1 MAFLLSDAVNDS
13 YSLLKAPRPSMQA
26 LMLDA
31 ITQQGKLTE
40 LVLKGQVELSRSIAL
55 CLEVLGLGTSS
66 PDRHSAAARALV
78 SLVTHQKLRP
88 AVDNLLVM
96 RRLCRIIELTDSA
109 TALAAAGKALFE
121 VADDASWRTK
131 GGSTAEILREALL
144 RCVDTITS
152 VAEQQQKK
160 KHKEK
165 QQQQQ
170 KMKHKEKQQQQQ
182 KKKHKEKRQQQQQQ
196 DAIAGK
202 SCTSTRESG
211 AEQAGTTSSTPPLFM
226 ESGATPDADQIA
238 LVTAAAAVLRP
249 PVLHLLSPDQ
259 LQEASGALA
268 ACIASGCGCAEVLS
282 ALSSVVQFGPTD
294 TDRVAAACAALNCDG
309 MVAAIFKSVAA
320 GTQSAKAVQA
330 TEILESENGSSSS
343 SKSDGAACMV
353 TTKALGRT
361 PIKLTTSAQNAL
373 SCLAATL
380 AACVTAGSPPHIS
393 TATSDETMAELL
405 LPLLQLEPPEAIHTL
420 RTLLLLMSLSSAPN
434 GLAKAVAVALAP
446 GGCLHAMSGAVLA
459 AIKALLGDSSVADF
473 ADAACATSLLLL
485 TTLLLETGGV
495 TVEQL
500 QEQAT
505 GLIQAAVGVVT
516 GEMPGPEWHGLFTSV
531 ASQGDSSSSTRRTS
545 SPSVRYP
552 GTLRSA
558 AAKALCPLLEW
569 VSGQDTSSA
578 GQPIIAT
585 LQPDKVADALI
596 AGVMSSA
603 GNVSGNEGILEQ
615 LCVLTPSLQLSDPG
629 PRWAKFSLR
638 DLYTLIEALLDI
650 MVNQAADG
658 PNQHKVP
665 QLAAVMALS
674 LWSRIPG
681 IRGAGL
687 FNFDDANAFYE
698 LLLKLVTAALQSVAS
713 AAASN
718 PTSVQQLSD
727 LAGVLNAVLGCL
739 QPQLAL
745 SGNQCLPLSPALT
758 EKLLP
763 RQQVTTA
770 SIGVGDNKGVNL
782 LHLRYD
788 FIKPALSHCSGTQR
802 WRSAYSSRTIY
813 GPRPEF
819 SLQLKWNFE
828 VAPPTEAW
836 TSFVNKLTEQAQ
848 GSSSIGYID
857 GHKTVATTTVEPL
870 LQGLAVA
877 SSQLTEMIGKQLQPP
892 SPAGREG
899 ECVLGLETAAVLRA
913 AVQVA
918 GNTAK
923 VLALCVPPPLAD
935 INK

>member
-1 MAFLLSDAVNDS
+1 MAFLLSDTESDS
-13 YSLLKAPRPSMQA
+13 YSLLEAPRPSMQA

-31 ITQQGKLTE
+31 ITQQGKLAE
-40 LVLKGQVELSRSIAL
+40 LVLEGQVELSRVRIWCMRSIAL

-66 PDRHSAAARALV
+66 PDRQSAAARALV
-78 SLVTHQKLRP
+78 SLVTHRKLRP

-144 RCVDTITS
+144 RCVGTITS
-152 VAEQQQKK
+152 VA
-160 KHKEK
+160 
-165 QQQQQ
+165 
-170 KMKHKEKQQQQQ
+170 QQQQ
-182 KKKHKEKRQQQQQQ
+182 KKKQQ

-226 ESGATPDADQIA
+226 ESDATPDAEQIA

-282 ALSSVVQFGPTD
+282 ALSSVVQCGPTD

-320 GTQSAKAVQA
+320 GTQSAKAIQA
-330 TEILESENGSSSS
+330 TEILESEDGSSN
-343 SKSDGAACMV
+343 SKSDGAACTV
-353 TTKALGRT
+353 TTQALGCT
-361 PIKLTTSAQNAL
+361 PIELTTSAQNSL

-380 AACVTAGSPPHIS
+380 AACMAAGSPPRVS

-405 LPLLQLEPPEAIHTL
+405 LPLLQLEPPEAIRTL
-420 RTLLLLMSLSSAPN
+420 HTLLLLMSLSSAPN
-434 GLAKAVAVALAP
+434 SLAKAVAVALAP
-446 GGCLHAMSGAVLA
+446 GGCPHAMSGSVLA

-473 ADAACATSLLLL
+473 TDGSCAASLLLL

-531 ASQGDSSSSTRRTS
+531 ASQGDSSSSS
-545 SPSVRYP
+545 SPSVCYP
-552 GTLRSA
+552 GMLRSA

-596 AGVMSSA
+596 AGMMSSA
-603 GNVSGNEGILEQ
+603 GNVSGDAGILEQ

-638 DLYTLIEALLDI
+638 DLDKLIKSLLNI
-650 MVNQAADG
+650 MVDQLPDG
-658 PNQHKVP
+658 PNQRRVP

-681 IRGAGL
+681 ISGAGSFTFGGQACL
-687 FNFDDANAFYE
+687 DDTNAFCE
-698 LLLKLVTAALQSVAS
+698 SLLKLVTAALQSVAS

-758 EKLLP
+758 EKLLL
-763 RQQVTTA
+763 RQQLPTA
-770 SIGVGDNKGVNL
+770 SIATPIGVGDNKGVNL
-782 LHLRYD
+782 LHLHYD
-788 FIKPALSHCSGTQR
+788 FINPADSDSNRHEWYCP
-802 WRSAYSSRTIY
+802 SSYRTLY
-813 GPRPEF
+813 GPRPKF

-836 TSFVNKLTEQAQ
+836 TSFVGKLMQQAQ
-848 GSSSIGYID
+848 RSSGISYSN

-870 LQGLAVA
+870 LRGLAVA
-877 SSQLTEMIGKQLQPP
+877 SSQLTQMIGKQLQPP
-892 SPAGREG
+892 SSAGREG